1 MADNTSEYIKQ
12 CELNGCPQKEWQL
25 NIFRQTMS
33 AIGARLT
40 IVWQYLESVGKPH
53 YVLNYV
59 LNRDKIDSCINGLS
73 GIDLRG
79 VTDEYGSL

>member
-1 MADNTSEYIKQ
+1 MVNNTSEYIKQ
-12 CELNGCPQKEWQL
+12 CEPNGCSQKERQL

-33 AIGARLT
+33 VIGERLT
-40 IVWQYLESVGKPH
+40 IVRQYLESVGSPH

-59 LNRDKIDSCINGLS
+59 LNRDKIDSCIDGLS